1 MILAGRD
8 LGLQTGMVVA
18 VPNDE
23 PMEDQK
29 LLADAVGRALLMAEE
44 KGEWNSVYW
53 ILDVETKKYFI
64 VNCSC
69 LRC

>member
-29 LLADAVGRALLMAEE
+29 LLADAVGRALLWRRR
-44 KGEWNSVYW
+44 KVSGIVYIGYW
-53 ILDVETKKYFI
+53 MLK
-64 VNCSC
+64 
-69 LRC
+69 LRNTLS